1 MMISTYSTYGMQV
14 LRRAENFWERLEV
27 PGDTYELLRFSAL
40 MGIFPFSGY
49 LFNYTIVGRV
59 WSTWP
64 YITTTMT
71 VQRGLMCAGL
81 QWIFFVMFPIL
92 AALVLDRV
100 FQRWRAVNVPNDW
113 MLVLT
118 YSMTPVYLAALFVG
132 IPFIGRITAVLSM
145 STFLYLVYFALRLYL
160 KQSIFR
166 SVVITAVS
174 MALFA
179 IVRQIFVY
187 VIGF

>member
-1 MMISTYSTYGMQV
+1 MQV

-27 PGDTYELLRFSAL
+27 PNDTYELLRFSAV

-49 LFNYTIVGRV
+49 MFNYTIVGRV

-64 YITTTMT
+64 YINTTMT
-71 VQRGLMCAGL
+71 VQRALMCAAL
-81 QWIFFVMFPIL
+81 QWIFFVTFPIL
-92 AALVLDRV
+92 ATLMLDRF
-100 FQRWRAVNVPNDW
+100 FQRWRVVKGTNDW
-113 MLVLT
+113 TLVLT

-132 IPFIGRITAVLSM
+132 IPFVGRITAVLGM
-145 STFLYLVYFALRLYL
+145 STFLYLVYFAMRLYL
-160 KQSIFR
+160 KQGIFR
-166 SVVITAVS
+166 SVMITAAS